1 MQNRKQRSDSV
12 TAALTA
18 HSIAQQDLPFEWPDS
33 LELPQTE
40 IERDLVLATFANLQ
54 MAREPSWWR
63 PHHCSQLA
71 QLALLE
77 LQKAKLIDLL
87 TKNGTL
93 TRNERGTITRSPV
106 MDALSQLQGV
116 ISQSLKPLGISP
128 TQLERDKHSANIL
141 NARRQHNHPLLAN
154 GSDDGLDLLS

>member
-1 MQNRKQRSDSV
+1 MQYRKQRSDSV
-12 TAALTA
+12 TAAIDA
-18 HSIAQQDLPFEWPDS
+18 HRVAKQDLPFEWPES
-33 LELPQTE
+33 LDLPQTE
-40 IERDLVLATFANLQ
+40 IERDLVLATFAELQ

-93 TRNERGTITRSPV
+93 TRNDKGTITRSPV

-116 ISQSLKPLGISP
+116 ITQSLKPLGISP
-128 TQLERDKHSANIL
+128 TQLERDKHSTNIL
-141 NARRQHNHPLLAN
+141 NARRETNHPLLAR
-154 GSDDGLDLLS
+154 GYDDGMDLLS